1 MYEINKNIDKKISNL
16 SNQKGI
22 FACNDTQIEAAE
34 NLLSRESSTLNTLI
48 QSVISNFTTCS
59 KEFLVNFKANNVS
72 EENRK
77 KYINAYYQDRCMTF
91 LFIFFVTFVIISF
104 LLSLS
109 GLDILT
115 SVSAAATSISNVGP
129 GLGNLIGPAYS
140 FEEIPEFSKWVLSFG
155 MLAGRLEFLTFLVIF
170 QIYEK
175 S

>member
-1 MYEINKNIDKKISNL
+1 MF
-16 SNQKGI
+16 GI
-22 FACNDTQIEAAE
+22 VLTDI
-34 NLLSRESSTLNTLI
+34 LKSS
-48 QSVISNFTTCS
+48 
-59 KEFLVNFKANNVS
+59 KFL
-72 EENRK
+72 
-77 KYINAYYQDRCMTF
+77 
-91 LFIFFVTFVIISF
+91 IISF

-170 QIYEK
+170 SRSFWK
-175 S
+175 

>member
-1 MYEINKNIDKKISNL
+1 MTNHKYN
-16 SNQKGI
+16 G
-22 FACNDTQIEAAE
+22 E
-34 NLLSRESSTLNTLI
+34 NLTLEIVES
-48 QSVISNFTTCS
+48 V
-59 KEFLVNFKANNVS
+59 
-72 EENRK
+72 
-77 KYINAYYQDRCMTF
+77 MTF

-170 QIYEK
+170 SRSFWK
-175 S
+175 

>member
-91 LFIFFVTFVIISF
+91 LFIFFMICVYKKLSKNTFFKLKDAVNS
-104 LLSLS
+104 SLCNI
-109 GLDILT
+109 GILRNLKGNNNI
-115 SVSAAATSISNVGP
+115 TSIEKE
-129 GLGNLIGPAYS
+129 NLESRIKNLQQRID
-140 FEEIPEFSKWVLSFG
+140 EL
-155 MLAGRLEFLTFLVIF
+155 
-170 QIYEK
+170 
-175 S
+175 